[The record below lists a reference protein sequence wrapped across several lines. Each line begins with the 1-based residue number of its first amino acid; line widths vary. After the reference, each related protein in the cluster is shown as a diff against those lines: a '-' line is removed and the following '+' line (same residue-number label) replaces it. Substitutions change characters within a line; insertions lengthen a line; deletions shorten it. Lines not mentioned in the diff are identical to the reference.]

1 MDLLNKLASALNPSD
16 QNEDSSSGG
25 EDAEVKEK
33 SETTTKPAFDKLS
46 TGKEARTTADALKAV
61 LNSQAPPLKTGDMI
75 SGKVIGRGVAT
86 VFINLG
92 AQGTGIIFGREFYKA
107 QDVIRGVNK
116 EDVISAKVVD
126 PENDEGY
133 VELSVKDAGRELTW
147 RKLEEYKT
155 SGVTLKVKITAA
167 NRGGLVAQV
176 EGTQGFLPVSQLSAA
191 HYPRVEGGDK
201 DKIYGE
207 LQKFVGQEFEIQVLD
222 FVPQEQ
228 KLILSEKAVER
239 NELSELLKGYKVGD
253 TIGGTVS
260 GVVDFGIFVRFGP
273 EDRLEGLAHI
283 SELDWQMVQSPN
295 SLFSVGDEIKA
306 KIIDVGGGRVSLSI
320 KALKPDPWQ
329 DIAEKFPKG
338 AQVQGKVVK
347 FSPFGAFVEMST
359 NVQAL
364 IHISEFGN
372 EAKMKEKLSLDKKY
386 SFRIASIDQK
396 EHRMSLKMA
405 DEPVGEEL
413 KETTKEKEKTAKE
426 NAVAETKTETPEE
439 KTTEEKSSEEPK
451 PSEENTTIETKNQE
465 EKTTEESKPADE

>member
-16 QNEDSSSGG
+16 QNEDEDSEG
-25 EDAEVKEK
+25 ENAEAKEK
-33 SETTTKPAFDKLS
+33 PETTAKS
-46 TGKEARTTADALKAV
+46 KEARTTADALKAV
-61 LNSQAPPLKTGDMI
+61 LNSQAPPLKTGDMVN
-75 SGKVIGRGVAT
+75 GKVIGRGVAT
-86 VFINLG
+86 VFIDLG

-107 QDVIRGVNK
+107 QDIIRGINK
-116 EDVISAKVVD
+116 EDVISAKVVE

-133 VELSVKDAGRELTW
+133 VELSVKDAGREMVW
-147 RKLEEYKT
+147 QKLEEYKT
-155 SGVTLKVKITAA
+155 SGITLKVKITAA

-176 EGTQGFLPVSQLSAA
+176 EGTQAFLPVSQLSAA

-222 FVPQEQ
+222 FAPQEQ

-239 NELSELLKGYKVGD
+239 SELSELLKDYKVGD

-283 SELDWQMVQSPN
+283 SELDWQMVQNPN

-306 KIIDVGGGRVSLSI
+306 KIIDMGDGRVSLSI

-329 DIAEKFPKG
+329 DITEKFPKG

-347 FSPFGAFVEMST
+347 FSPFGAFVEISS

-405 DEPVGEEL
+405 DESAEEES
-413 KETTKEKEKTAKE
+413 KEVPEEKVVT
-426 NAVAETKTETPEE
+426 ETKTEIS
-439 KTTEEKSSEEPK
+439 EEKSSEE
-451 PSEENTTIETKNQE
+451 
-465 EKTTEESKPADE
+465 SKPPEE

>member
-16 QNEDSSSGG
+16 QNEDEDSEG
-25 EDAEVKEK
+25 ENAEAKEK
-33 SETTTKPAFDKLS
+33 PETTAKS
-46 TGKEARTTADALKAV
+46 KEARTTADALKAV
-61 LNSQAPPLKTGDMI
+61 LNSQAPPLKTGDMVN
-75 SGKVIGRGVAT
+75 GKVIGRGVAT
-86 VFINLG
+86 VFIDLG

-107 QDVIRGVNK
+107 QDIIRGINK
-116 EDVISAKVVD
+116 EDVISAKVVE

-133 VELSVKDAGRELTW
+133 VELSVKDAGREMVW
-147 RKLEEYKT
+147 QKLEEYKT
-155 SGVTLKVKITAA
+155 SGITLKVKITAA

-176 EGTQGFLPVSQLSAA
+176 EGTQAFLPVSQLSAA

-222 FVPQEQ
+222 FAPQEQ

-239 NELSELLKGYKVGD
+239 SELSELLKDYKVGD

-306 KIIDVGGGRVSLSI
+306 KIIDMGDGRVSLSI

-329 DIAEKFPKG
+329 DITEKFPKG

-347 FSPFGAFVEMST
+347 FSPFGAFVEISS

-405 DEPVGEEL
+405 DESAEEES
-413 KETTKEKEKTAKE
+413 KEVPEEK
-426 NAVAETKTETPEE
+426 AVTETKTEIS
-439 KTTEEKSSEEPK
+439 EEKSSEE
-451 PSEENTTIETKNQE
+451 
-465 EKTTEESKPADE
+465 SKPAEE

>member
-16 QNEDSSSGG
+16 QNEDEDSEG
-25 EDAEVKEK
+25 ENAEAKEK
-33 SETTTKPAFDKLS
+33 PETTAKS
-46 TGKEARTTADALKAV
+46 KETRTTADALKAI
-61 LNSQAPPLKTGDMI
+61 LNSQAPPLKTGDMVN
-75 SGKVIGRGVAT
+75 GKVIGRGVAT
-86 VFINLG
+86 VFIDLG

-107 QDVIRGVNK
+107 QDIIRGINK
-116 EDVISAKVVD
+116 EDVISAKVVE

-133 VELSVKDAGRELTW
+133 VELSVKDAGREMVW
-147 RKLEEYKT
+147 QKLEEYKT
-155 SGVTLKVKITAA
+155 SGITLKVKITAA

-176 EGTQGFLPVSQLSAA
+176 EGTQAFLPVSQLSAA

-222 FVPQEQ
+222 FAPQEQ

-239 NELSELLKGYKVGD
+239 SELSELLKDYKVGD

-306 KIIDVGGGRVSLSI
+306 KIIDMGDGRVSLSI

-329 DIAEKFPKG
+329 DITEKFPKG

-347 FSPFGAFVEMST
+347 FSPFGAFVEISS

-405 DEPVGEEL
+405 DESAEEES
-413 KETTKEKEKTAKE
+413 KEVPEEK
-426 NAVAETKTETPEE
+426 AVTETKTEIS
-439 KTTEEKSSEEPK
+439 EEKSSEE
-451 PSEENTTIETKNQE
+451 
-465 EKTTEESKPADE
+465 SKPAEE

>member
-16 QNEDSSSGG
+16 QNEDEDSEG
-25 EDAEVKEK
+25 ENAEAKEK
-33 SETTTKPAFDKLS
+33 PETTAKS
-46 TGKEARTTADALKAV
+46 KETRTTADALKAI
-61 LNSQAPPLKTGDMI
+61 LNSQAPPLKTGDMVN
-75 SGKVIGRGVAT
+75 GKVIGRGVAT
-86 VFINLG
+86 VFIDLG

-107 QDVIRGVNK
+107 QDIIRGINK
-116 EDVISAKVVD
+116 EDVISAKVVE

-133 VELSVKDAGRELTW
+133 VELSVKDAGREMVW
-147 RKLEEYKT
+147 QKLEEYKT
-155 SGVTLKVKITAA
+155 SGITLKVKITAA

-176 EGTQGFLPVSQLSAA
+176 EGTQAFLPVSQLSAA

-222 FVPQEQ
+222 FAPQEQ

-239 NELSELLKGYKVGD
+239 SELSELLKDYKVGD

-306 KIIDVGGGRVSLSI
+306 KIIDMGDGRVSLSI

-329 DIAEKFPKG
+329 DITEKFPKG

-347 FSPFGAFVEMST
+347 FSPFGAFVEISS

-405 DEPVGEEL
+405 DESAEEES
-413 KETTKEKEKTAKE
+413 KEVTEEK
-426 NAVAETKTETPEE
+426 AVTETKTEIS
-439 KTTEEKSSEEPK
+439 EEKSSEE
-451 PSEENTTIETKNQE
+451 
-465 EKTTEESKPADE
+465 SKPAEE

>member
-16 QNEDSSSGG
+16 QNEDEDSEG
-25 EDAEVKEK
+25 ENAEAKEK
-33 SETTTKPAFDKLS
+33 PETTAKS
-46 TGKEARTTADALKAV
+46 KEARTTADALKAV
-61 LNSQAPPLKTGDMI
+61 LNSQAPPLKTGDMVN
-75 SGKVIGRGVAT
+75 GKVIGRGVAT
-86 VFINLG
+86 VFIDLG

-107 QDVIRGVNK
+107 QDIIRGINK
-116 EDVISAKVVD
+116 EDVISAKVVE

-133 VELSVKDAGRELTW
+133 VELSVKDAGREMVW
-147 RKLEEYKT
+147 QKLEEYKT
-155 SGVTLKVKITAA
+155 SGITLKVKITAA

-176 EGTQGFLPVSQLSAA
+176 EGTQAFLPVSQLSAA

-222 FVPQEQ
+222 FAPQEQ

-239 NELSELLKGYKVGD
+239 SELSELLKDYKVGD

-283 SELDWQMVQSPN
+283 SELDWQMVQNPN

-306 KIIDVGGGRVSLSI
+306 KIIDMGDGRVSLSI

-329 DIAEKFPKG
+329 DITEKFPKG

-347 FSPFGAFVEMST
+347 FSPFGAFVEISS

-405 DEPVGEEL
+405 DESAEEES
-413 KETTKEKEKTAKE
+413 KEVPKEKVVT
-426 NAVAETKTETPEE
+426 ETKTEIS
-439 KTTEEKSSEEPK
+439 EEKSSEE
-451 PSEENTTIETKNQE
+451 
-465 EKTTEESKPADE
+465 SKPPEE

>member
-16 QNEDSSSGG
+16 QNEDEDSEG
-25 EDAEVKEK
+25 ENAEAKEK
-33 SETTTKPAFDKLS
+33 PETTAKS
-46 TGKEARTTADALKAV
+46 KEARTTADALKAV
-61 LNSQAPPLKTGDMI
+61 LNSQAPPLKTGDMVN
-75 SGKVIGRGVAT
+75 GKVIGRGVAT
-86 VFINLG
+86 VFIDLG

-107 QDVIRGVNK
+107 QDIIRGINK
-116 EDVISAKVVD
+116 EDVISAKVVE

-133 VELSVKDAGRELTW
+133 VELSVKDAGREMVW
-147 RKLEEYKT
+147 QKLEEYKT
-155 SGVTLKVKITAA
+155 SGITLKVKITAA

-176 EGTQGFLPVSQLSAA
+176 EGTQAFLPVSQLSAA

-222 FVPQEQ
+222 FAPQEQ

-239 NELSELLKGYKVGD
+239 SELSELLKDYKVGD

-306 KIIDVGGGRVSLSI
+306 KIIDMGDGRVSLSI

-329 DIAEKFPKG
+329 DITEKFPKG

-347 FSPFGAFVEMST
+347 FSPFGAFVEISS

-405 DEPVGEEL
+405 DESAEEES
-413 KETTKEKEKTAKE
+413 KEVPEEKVVT
-426 NAVAETKTETPEE
+426 ETKTEIS
-439 KTTEEKSSEEPK
+439 EEKSSEE
-451 PSEENTTIETKNQE
+451 
-465 EKTTEESKPADE
+465 SKPPEE